1 MMAPNGCKLRPCQ
14 VQDKHEQSFLTRN
27 LVALGYDGDRES
39 KNRGPFRSTAGLT
52 KAAGIRADDF
62 VLDVGCG
69 TGVVS
74 REVARRL
81 ASLGMVIGFDFS
93 WGAFSIA
100 KSSVPSG
107 HFVEMDAENIEMH
120 EKFDRT
126 VCQYALMFFT
136 ELAKALVQ
144 LRALLNEET
153 GWLTVAA
160 HRTPERAL
168 LWDRNRPSAAPHTG
182 RQAH

>member
-1 MMAPNGCKLRPCQ
+1 LGKQ
-14 VQDKHEQSFLTRN
+14 EQS
-27 LVALGYDGDRES
+27 
-39 KNRGPFRSTAGLT
+39 PFKSTAGLT

-81 ASLGMVIGFDFS
+81 ASLGLVIGFDFS
-93 WGAFSIA
+93 WGALSIV

-107 HFVEMDAENIEMH
+107 DFVEMDAENIEMH
-120 EKFDRT
+120 AKFDRT
-126 VCQYALMFFT
+126 VRQYALMFFT

-153 GWLTVAA
+153 GWVAIAA
-160 HRTPERAL
+160 HGTRQSVPYLRIAMEPVLRHIYRTSSPLELQTSTPLATL
-168 LWDRNRPSAAPHTG
+168 TTWKE
-182 RQAH
+182 